1 MPDRPM
7 VEIRSYRAV
16 FDLERRLYRIDR
28 LRLNPSGVPVRGVV
42 YAALLILGVL
52 IAQRLPGIGWP
63 LRALPWQARYAA
75 LPGLGAVL
83 LTILRIDGRPAQ
95 SALGSVARFALGH
108 RHVCGFAAC
117 PRPGACWTPEPMTV
131 IDDGG
136 TPARM
141 RYRGPGAV
149 LIRGPHRLARRGR
162 RLILTHS
169 GSDASPAARRVLV
182 VKQGVMVAVVP
193 GRRR

>member
-1 MPDRPM
+1 M

-52 IAQRLPGIGWP
+52 VAQRLPVIGWP
-63 LRALPWQARYAA
+63 VRALPWQARYAA
-75 LPGLGAVL
+75 LPGLLAVL

-95 SALGSVARFALGH
+95 SALASTARFALGP
-108 RHVCGFAAC
+108 RHLRAFAAC
-117 PRPGACWTPEPMTV
+117 PAPGACWTPGPTTV

-136 TPARM
+136 APARA
-141 RYRGPGAV
+141 RFRGPGAI
-149 LIRGPHRLARRGR
+149 LIRGPHRLTRRGR
-162 RLILTHS
+162 GLILTV
-169 GSDASPAARRVLV
+169 GSPGTESAARRVLAV
-182 VKQGVMVAVVP
+182 RAGVTVTVVP
-193 GRRR
+193 ARRP